1 LDGWGLFEFF
11 LSDIVETSMLK
22 KKDSY
27 IVCACYRKNGEP
39 PLIKGWIPFLGKAL
53 EFRKNS
59 QQFLSQ
65 LQQEHGDFFTV
76 LIAGRYITFIM
87 NPFLYPSVIKHGKQ
101 LDFHKFSDSAASR
114 TFGYPPVQSGLF
126 PGMSDSIQRSYTLL
140 QGSALDLLT
149 FSMMGNL
156 QQVLRC
162 RFLSSE
168 GSGSDGHWQEAEL
181 YEFCKCVMF
190 QTTFNTLYG
199 HSANLCLDQLR
210 EDIEKFDGIFP
221 LLMARVPIALL
232 GKTKEIREKLI
243 RFFYPQ
249 RMAEWR
255 APCQFIQT
263 RMDLFQQY
271 DTLQDRDKAAH
282 HFAMLWAAVGNTIP
296 AAFWCLYHLISC
308 PEALEAVRA
317 EIINC
322 YRFRVTM
329 PVFNDSDCVFLSAE
343 SSINESFRLSSVSM
357 NIRIVQEDF
366 CLCLDAQH
374 SINLRK
380 DDIVALYPQSTHLD
394 PEIYDQP
401 QRFQF
406 DRFVED
412 GRDKTDFYKCGQKVR
427 YYRMPFGSGATQCP
441 GRFFAMN
448 ELKQFVCVTLLMCEM
463 QLPENQQEAMLD
475 NSRAGLGIMPPV
487 NPITF
492 KYRTKKNRGQYEE
505 GGMD

>member
-1 LDGWGLFEFF
+1 MECLLTIF
-11 LSDIVETSMLK
+11 LGFISMLLFCMFCSRK
-22 KKDSY
+22 RKD
-27 IVCACYRKNGEP
+27 GEP

-65 LQQEHGDFFTV
+65 LQQEHGDVFTV
-76 LIAGRYITFIM
+76 LIAGKYITFIM
-87 NPFLYPSVIKHGKQ
+87 NPFLYSSVIKHGKQ
-101 LDFHKFSDSAASR
+101 LDFHRFSDSAASR
-114 TFGYPPVQSGLF
+114 SFNYTPVQSGLF
-126 PGMSDSIQRSYTLL
+126 PGMSDHIQRSYSLL
-140 QGSALDLLT
+140 KGPDLDLLT
-149 FSMMGNL
+149 SSMMTKL

-168 GSGSDGHWQEAEL
+168 ESGSDGDWQEAEL

-190 QTTFNTLYG
+190 RTTFNTLYG
-199 HSANLCLDQLR
+199 HSEKLCLDQLR
-210 EDIEKFDGIFP
+210 EDFEKFDGIFP

-249 RMAEWR
+249 RMEEWR
-255 APCQFIQT
+255 APCKFIQK
-263 RMDLFQQY
+263 RMELFQQY
-271 DTLQDRDKAAH
+271 DMLQDRDKAAH
-282 HFAMLWAAVGNTIP
+282 HFAMMWAAVGNTIP

-317 EIINC
+317 EIISVVGEKNMKLIFEEDITIT
-322 YRFRVTM
+322 RQQLEQMV
-329 PVFNDSDCVFLSAE
+329 NLE
-343 SSINESFRLSSVSM
+343 SSINESLRLSSVSM
-357 NIRIVQEDF
+357 NIRVVQEDF
-366 CLCLDAQH
+366 CLRLGDQH

-380 DDIVALYPQSTHLD
+380 DDIVALYPESTHLD

-401 QRFQF
+401 QRFRF

-412 GRDKTDFYKCGQKVR
+412 GKEKTDFYKCGQKVR
-427 YYRMPFGSGATQCP
+427 YYLMPFGSGATQCP

-463 QLPENQQEAMLD
+463 QLSENQQEAMLD
-475 NSRAGLGIMPPV
+475 KSRAGLGVMPPV
-487 NPITF
+487 NQITF
-492 KYRTKKNRGQYEE
+492 KYRTKKPGDNMKREE
-505 GGMD
+505 

>member
-1 LDGWGLFEFF
+1 MLECLLTVFLGFISVLLF
-11 LSDIVETSMLK
+11 
-22 KKDSY
+22 
-27 IVCACYRKNGEP
+27 CAFCSRRRKNGEP

-317 EIINC
+317 EIINVVGEKNMKLIFEEDITIT
-322 YRFRVTM
+322 RQQLEQMV
-329 PVFNDSDCVFLSAE
+329 NLE